1 MSKAANA
8 VVEAARS
15 KLGYV
20 EGANKDNFFGRW
32 YGANNAPWC
41 ACFVSWA
48 LAKVKLTHLIAGAQ
62 TAKGFNSCGA
72 GIKFFKEKKA
82 WFTVEEAQVGDFAFF
97 DWDHDGS
104 QDHVGIVTA
113 IDLKK
118 KQVRTIEGNT
128 NDTNHSNG
136 GTVQEKWRNFSVI
149 MGVGRPAYPA
159 DVKEAQVTK
168 AK

>member
-8 VVEAARS
+8 VVASART
-15 KLGYV
+15 KLGYI
-20 EGANKDNFFGRW
+20 EGENKDNFFGRW
-32 YGANNAPWC
+32 YGANNSAWC

-48 LAKVKLTHLIAGAQ
+48 LAKAKLTHLIAGAQ
-62 TAKGFNSCGA
+62 TDKGFNSCGA
-72 GIKFFKEKKA
+72 GIRFFKAKKA
-82 WFTVEEAQVGDFAFF
+82 WYPVAEAKVGDLAFF
-97 DWDHDGS
+97 DWDKDGE

-118 KQVRTIEGNT
+118 KQIRTIEGNT
-128 NDTNHSNG
+128 NDVNRSNG

-159 DVKEAQVTK
+159 DDAYPPKK
-168 AK
+168 A